1 MPSLTMTIAADLYA
15 LQEIDSAIEATMTSL
30 AAVEEQLGEGEELIA
45 GRQAVEDARHGLED
59 LSRQQRELEW
69 QVDDVRSRLSDVEGK
84 LYGGSVRNP
93 KELAGVQEEAN
104 ILKGQMRRRED
115 ELLELMVRVEETQ
128 ATLREA
134 EESLSEVEARWQ
146 REQQELVGEKE
157 RLEGEIAGLEDRRGR
172 QAALIEAR
180 ALVLYENLRERR
192 QGRAVVKVER
202 GMCGGCRISLPM
214 TILQKARSG
223 LDVVQCVSCE
233 RILYVS

>member
-30 AAVEEQLGEGEELIA
+30 AAVEEQLGESEELIA
-45 GRQAVEDARHGLED
+45 GRQAVEERQHAIED
-59 LSRQQRELEW
+59 LGKQERDLEW
-69 QVDDVRSRLSDVEGK
+69 QVDDLRPRLSDVEDK

-115 ELLELMVRVEETQ
+115 ELLELMVRVEEAQ
-128 ATLREA
+128 AALREA
-134 EESLSEVEARWQ
+134 EESLSEVEARWRQ
-146 REQQELVGEKE
+146 EQQELVGEKE

-180 ALVLYENLRERR
+180 ALALYENLRERR
-192 QGRAVVKVER
+192 QGTAVVKVER